1 MPLAPPVLDDRRFA
15 QLVDETLARARVHTP
30 EWTNFNQSDPGVT
43 LVQLFSFL
51 AENVLYRANLIPERN
66 RVKFLQLL
74 RVPLAAA
81 AAAQGL
87 VAISNERGAPL
98 TEKLAGDLEV
108 RAGAVPFRT

>member
-1 MPLAPPVLDDRRFA
+1 MPLAPPVIDDRRFA

-51 AENVLYRANLIPERN
+51 TENILYRANLTPERQ
-66 RVKFLQLL
+66 RIKFLQLL

-87 VAISNERGAPL
+87 VAIRNERGP
-98 TEKLAGDLEV
+98 
-108 RAGAVPFRT
+108 AVT